1 MTQEF
6 ETADLSNNF
15 PAQKAN
21 AQNNNTS
28 ISGVSFNEQKRP
40 LFQQREKE
48 IGWVMKLALKTGWI
62 KNEKEANVALIVLAV
77 AIFVLAIIVWP
88 SGTKKETVT
97 PEQEQQIRLVE
108 EAMKKGLPAMK

>member
-6 ETADLSNNF
+6 ETADFSNHL
-15 PAQKAN
+15 PTQK
-21 AQNNNTS
+21 NNNDNAS
-28 ISGVSFNEQKRP
+28 ISGVSFDEQRRTS
-40 LFQQREKE
+40 LRSRESE
-48 IGWVMKLALKTGWI
+48 TGWVMKLALKTGWI

-77 AIFVLAIIVWP
+77 AIFILAIIVWP

-108 EAMKKGLPAMK
+108 EAMKKGLPAVK